1 MLPFEAHPLLR
12 NAHLMTLAANF
23 WPRRLG
29 KLSRATP
36 REFEVE
42 PGSRIL
48 AQCHWQSPPGEHPT
62 LVLIHGLEG
71 SSESPYMLGIA
82 ERAFA
87 GGFSVLRVNQRNC
100 GDTEHLTPELYNS
113 GLSCDCRAVLVELV
127 ERDAL
132 PEVFFV
138 GYSMGGN
145 LVLKMAGELGSQAP
159 QQLRAVC
166 AVAPSLDLAACAD
179 AIALRQNFLYEWHFI
194 RGLKQRLRRKARLF
208 PGRYALDGLR
218 RVRTLREFDD
228 VVTAPHSG
236 YRDAV
241 DYYFRASASR
251 VIAGIRVPTLM
262 LTAQDDPFIPFASF
276 QDPALAANSRITLV
290 APPHGG
296 HCGFI
301 SRRAGDERF
310 WAEAR
315 VMEFCRQHSELR
327 RVIPPASPA
336 IR

>member
-1 MLPFEAHPLLR
+1 MIPFEPHPLLR
-12 NAHLMTLAANF
+12 NAHLMTLVANF
-23 WPRRLG
+23 RPRRPAR
-29 KLSRATP
+29 LSRATP
-36 REFEVE
+36 RQFEVE

-48 AQCHWQSPPGEHPT
+48 AQCHWQSSPERHPT

-71 SSESPYMLGIA
+71 SSESPYMLGIS

-87 GGFSVLRVNQRNC
+87 GGFNVLRVNQRNC
-100 GDTEHLTPELYNS
+100 GGTEHLTPELYNS

-132 PEVFFV
+132 PQVFFV

-145 LVLKMAGELGSQAP
+145 LVLKMAGELGAQVP
-159 QQLRAVC
+159 QLRAVC

-179 AIALRQNFLYEWHFI
+179 AIALRQNFLYEWHFL
-194 RGLKQRLRRKARLF
+194 RGLRQRLRRKACLF
-208 PGRYALDGLR
+208 PGRYALDGLDR
-218 RVRTLREFDD
+218 LRTLREFDD
-228 VVTAPHSG
+228 AITAPHSG

-251 VIAGIRVPTLM
+251 VIAEIRVPTLI
-262 LTAQDDPFIPFASF
+262 LTAQDDPFVPFASF
-276 QDPALAANSRITLV
+276 RDPALAANSRITLV
-290 APPHGG
+290 APPYGG

-315 VMEFCRQHSELR
+315 VVEFCRQHSELQT
-327 RVIPPASPA
+327 VIPAASPA